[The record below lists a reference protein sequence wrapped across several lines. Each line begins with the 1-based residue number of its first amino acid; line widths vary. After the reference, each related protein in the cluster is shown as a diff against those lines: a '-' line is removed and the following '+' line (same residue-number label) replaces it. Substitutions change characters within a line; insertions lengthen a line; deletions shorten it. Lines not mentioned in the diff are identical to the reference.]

1 MDDKA
6 GSGFGLAEKKR
17 LEDHNVNEDHSD
29 SVQDVVDLSKKQQH
43 NQQGTKIE

>member
-1 MDDKA
+1 VDDKA

-17 LEDHNVNEDHSD
+17 LEDHSD